1 MSQESR
7 VCGGG
12 GSQRSGDMS
21 PKKMFFDALPNTLVT
36 EASIP
41 FGGVKSEI

>member
-7 VCGGG
+7 VWGGG
-12 GSQRSGDMS
+12 QSEVRDMS